1 VNFSTTLRLWLP
13 LACLF
18 ACAAPAAEPPPMI
31 GFLQAEAERYE
42 AEWRL
47 YTGYY
52 KTLAKNGLQGALTD
66 SRSLYR
72 YAPAAG
78 KFYEQLKAFHA
89 VVLVA
94 LEEGACTRMTD
105 AHRQHCLAARS
116 DLERYVREGG
126 GLFLLMQAVRYP
138 GDEDEK
144 FYNLLLEN
152 FGCRLLHEGVFD
164 KANTFVAPRTL
175 VFPPME
181 FFVTANIKPHP
192 ATEGVRQLY
201 LPRYACQPNPG
212 VEALALDA
220 NWQTVVAGEPTAK
233 SYFVG
238 HENELNLD
246 REASQKSAPPIAA
259 VRSFG
264 KGRVFIYSAPKKH
277 VFLNHGNRQ
286 WPQITES
293 DGDKENSKPSDSNK
307 LVINALRWIAEPA
320 RQTEGFGAHKLA
332 PIQPVKFEASVNWD
346 APFGKGRDGVRGI
359 VGAHTSLSDGRGAV
373 ADYAKTARAAGLAFV
388 VFTDPLEL
396 LTAEKLAKLKNDC
409 AAASNDD
416 FYACPGVEFTDNLG
430 VRWVTWGEG
439 VVWPEESF
447 ESNGRRY
454 PCWDGKRILARGRY
468 ETSCRF
474 APNGI
479 IDYRELRAANAHPAN
494 LWWFY
499 RIFPFAYDG
508 GKLIADNVGEYFYSL
523 RDLRWMSVDAF
534 TRIRSPEEVAAAART
549 CVSVVNNLKAGREL
563 LNSRCGSYHL
573 SLAAAHY
580 VTQGP
585 KILQW
590 ECCNSQMENP
600 WQKTRGAQRVRLK
613 FEVASDDGIAEVK
626 VHDADYGIVRRYA
639 GGGAATL
646 AREFEMVQDKQH
658 WLALEVAD
666 TKGRRAISRN
676 YLVYSYKS
684 GLHRCGDN
692 LNILGSAQ
700 LCWHPDRNEMP
711 SLAKIFE
718 NGCACT
724 VQGIDSA
731 SGVASQPKLFAEDRL
746 RTTEGDYPR
755 SRESVVNKIL
765 DVPLGS
771 HNLQI
776 YSATM
781 THLGESYDTATRPTP
796 SMGAVSRR
804 TEPHEFFERRHT
816 SYALQSRQDYFVTWN
831 YRRPFEGGRD
841 YRGSVI
847 WHEGEIRWKKD
858 ATLAGDVPVPLL
870 LTEGPGGAEFRT
882 YDQFCVTDRDAGTLT
897 VRLEARREKPYRRA
911 GIIRPGGY
919 CATMNTDLGYLG
931 FLSSFKSAFSYLVST
946 HPQTKSLVG
955 RTYIGLGRDKQQVK
969 AGEVWPYRFA
979 MATLPDQRLSNELL
993 EDMAR
998 GYNLNGGTNGY
1009 PFAVKTGKFAGAEF
1023 FFTVEADGNEAAF
1036 TIGPRNFICD
1046 LPFRVRGVEDN
1057 GCAAIYIASR
1067 KFFRFVSVVDGTAY
1081 FQEPILPAATMWA
1094 GNPFVCE
1101 DKSAKLTLVVDGQSP
1116 GKAPLLEVH
1125 NPTGRELATRITSPP
1140 HTPQF
1145 GGLRAAVK
1153 LPAGDSVFFR
1163 IVGKELKQETQTP

>member
-1 VNFSTTLRLWLP
+1 MKTRSIAALI
-13 LACLF
+13 LAAVVL
-18 ACAAPAAEPPPMI
+18 ANAAAGAEPPMI

-52 KTLAKNGLQGALTD
+52 KTLAKNGLQGALLD
-66 SRSLYR
+66 SRPLYR
-72 YAPAAG
+72 NAPAPG
-78 KFYEQLKAFHA
+78 QFYEQLKAFHA

-105 AHRQHCLAARS
+105 AHRQRCLAARG

-152 FGCRLLHEGVFD
+152 FGCRMVHEGVFD
-164 KANTFVAPRTL
+164 KTNTFTAPATL
-175 VFPPME
+175 VFRPMD
-181 FFVTANIKPHP
+181 FFVTANIQPHP
-192 ATEGVRQLY
+192 ATAGVRRLY

-212 VEALALDA
+212 VEAIGLDA
-220 NWQTVVAGEPTAK
+220 NWQTVVAGEPAAK

-238 HENELNLD
+238 HENELNLE
-246 REASQKSAPPIAA
+246 REASQTSAPPIAA
-259 VRSFG
+259 VRAFG
-264 KGRVFIYSAPKKH
+264 KGRVFIYSAPNKH
-277 VFLNHGNRQ
+277 VFLNCGNRQ

-293 DGDKENSKPSDSNK
+293 DGDKENGKPSDSNK

-320 RQTEGFGAHKLA
+320 LSAEGFGTHKLA
-332 PIQPVKFEASVNWD
+332 PIQPVKFEAAVDWD
-346 APFGKGRDGVRGI
+346 KPPFGKGRDGIRGI
-359 VGAHTSLSDGRGAV
+359 VGAHTSFSDGRGTV
-373 ADYAKTARAAGLAFV
+373 ADYAAAARAARLSFV
-388 VFTDPLEL
+388 VLTDPLEQ
-396 LTAEKLAKLKNDC
+396 LTPEKLAKLKSDC
-409 AAASNDD
+409 AAASGDA

-430 VRWVTWGEG
+430 VRWATWGEG
-439 VVWPEESF
+439 VVWPEDSF

-468 ETSCRF
+468 ECSCGF
-474 APNGI
+474 AANGI
-479 IDYRELRAANAHPAN
+479 IDYRELRAADAHPAN

-508 GKLIADNVGEYFYSL
+508 GKLIADNVAEYFYAL

-534 TRIRSPEEVAAAART
+534 TRIRSPEEVAAAAKT
-549 CVSVVNNLKAGREL
+549 CASVMRDVKSAREL

-573 SLAAAHY
+573 SLAANHY

-590 ECCNSQMENP
+590 ECRNSQMENP

-626 VHDADYGIVRRYA
+626 VHDADYGIVRRYT
-639 GGGAATL
+639 GSGAATL

-658 WLALEVAD
+658 WLALEVTD

-684 GLHRCGDN
+684 GFHRCGDN

-718 NGCACT
+718 NGFACT

-731 SGVASQPKLFAEDRL
+731 SGVATQPKLFAQDSV
-746 RTTEGDYPR
+746 RTREGDYPLGH
-755 SRESVVNKIL
+755 ESVVNKIL

-771 HNLQI
+771 QNLQI

-781 THLGESYDTATRPTP
+781 AHLSEGYDSATRPTP

-804 TEPHEFFERRHT
+804 IAPHEFFERRHT

-841 YRGSVI
+841 YRGSII

-858 ATLAGDVPVPLL
+858 ATLAGDVPAPLL

-897 VRLEARREKPYRRA
+897 VRLETGREKPYRRA
-911 GIIRPGGY
+911 GFIRPGGY
-919 CATMNTDLGYLG
+919 CATMTTDLGYLA
-931 FLSSFKSAFSYLVST
+931 FLASSKTEFRYLVGSS
-946 HPQTKSLVG
+946 PQTPSLVG
-955 RTYIGLGRDKQQVK
+955 RTYIGLGHDKQQVK

-979 MATLPDQRLSNELL
+979 MATLPDARLSNELL
-993 EDMAR
+993 EDMTHS
-998 GYNLNGGTNGY
+998 YNLDGGTNGY
-1009 PFAVKTGKFAGAEF
+1009 PFTVTTGAFGGAEF
-1023 FFTVEADGNEAAF
+1023 FFTVAADGNEAEF
-1036 TIGPRNFICD
+1036 TVGPRDFICD
-1046 LPFRVRGVEDN
+1046 LPFRVHGIEDN
-1057 GCAAIYIASR
+1057 GCAAIYVASR
-1067 KFFRFVSVVDGTAY
+1067 KFFRFVSVADGTAY
-1081 FQEPILPAATMWA
+1081 FQEPVLPAAQIWA

-1101 DKSAKLTLVVDGQSP
+1101 NKAVKLALVVDGQTP

-1125 NPTGRELATRITSPP
+1125 NPTDRELTTRIFSPP
-1140 HTPQF
+1140 HTPRF
-1145 GGLRAAVK
+1145 GGLRATVT
-1153 LPAGDSVFFR
+1153 LPAGDSVFYR
-1163 IVGKELKQETQTP
+1163 IAGKELKPEPR